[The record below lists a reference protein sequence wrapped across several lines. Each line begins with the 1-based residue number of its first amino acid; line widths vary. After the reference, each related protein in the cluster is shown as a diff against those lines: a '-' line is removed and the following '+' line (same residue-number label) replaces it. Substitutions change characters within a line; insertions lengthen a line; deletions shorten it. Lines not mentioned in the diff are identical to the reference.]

1 MSEQIFSI
9 RCPTHIQFGAGS
21 AVASLS
27 AIAELGRR
35 ALLIHGASPSRAQ
48 WLVDGLTEQGL
59 ALSFASC
66 PREPDIELIEA
77 CVEVGRGAGV
87 ELVIGVGGGA
97 VIDTAKAVAGLI
109 PAQGQVMDYLEVVGG
124 GQPLEAHPLPWVALP
139 TTAGTGAEVTRNA
152 VIDVPRSR
160 RKVSLRD
167 DRLLPTLAIVD
178 PDLTAEAPRSVVL
191 ASGLD
196 AITQVIE
203 PYISGEASRFTDA
216 LCRDGIAT
224 GLPALMRLLDQ
235 SPAAPE
241 SISAAREQM
250 AWVSLCG
257 GLALANAKLGAVHG
271 LAGPLGGILNAP
283 HGAIAGCL
291 LPAVLAAN
299 QAHSQS
305 QPDTAARIAEVELAL
320 AQALA
325 VDRHEAFAAL
335 AAWSS
340 RQGLPGLKQMG
351 LAESDCRSVAE
362 AAQTS
367 SSMRGNPVKL
377 SVATLE
383 GILRRS

>member
-35 ALLIHGASPSRAQ
+35 ALLIHGASPGRAQ

-77 CVEVGRGAGV
+77 CVEVGRGADV

-178 PDLTAEAPRSVVL
+178 PDLTVFIGRDVAVGIEDGGDGLIAHVADSDTEPVAVIVVL
-191 ASGLD
+191 DVPEEVEIRLDPFQGLFVVVWLACFDGISGLLHLFLLPL
-196 AITQVIE
+196 ALVE
-203 PYISGEASRFTDA
+203 PFPVLGQYLLGIACHGEGFEDRY
-216 LCRDGIAT
+216 LNLLPCRDK
-224 GLPALMRLLDQ
+224 R
-235 SPAAPE
+235 
-241 SISAAREQM
+241 IS
-250 AWVSLCG
+250 
-257 GLALANAKLGAVHG
+257 
-271 LAGPLGGILNAP
+271 
-283 HGAIAGCL
+283 
-291 LPAVLAAN
+291 
-299 QAHSQS
+299 
-305 QPDTAARIAEVELAL
+305 
-320 AQALA
+320 
-325 VDRHEAFAAL
+325 
-335 AAWSS
+335 
-340 RQGLPGLKQMG
+340 
-351 LAESDCRSVAE
+351 
-362 AAQTS
+362 
-367 SSMRGNPVKL
+367 
-377 SVATLE
+377 
-383 GILRRS
+383 